1 MSMGSAGTGGVDEQE
16 PENPLGLYE
25 GGRNTHN
32 QRHGTGRTLLPSGD
46 YYEGCYNR
54 NLRHG
59 KGLYVFANRNGAR
72 YEGEYRFGLRSGQGV
87 FYYPDGTKYEGEWKK
102 NLRHGFGTYFYL
114 NGDTYTG
121 AWFKSKRQ
129 GIGTYTYTEL
139 GIKTTC
145 AWANNEIAGGG
156 KIEYPVGGVTFHG
169 SFDKHRP
176 VGRGLFAFPLLNC
189 MQLGVY
195 ERKPIEQPPE
205 EEPPFDMGSQNL
217 SEADFDKPLPG
228 LPPSEWWA
236 RDVVEYDGNL
246 MPPPPVTKVLPDTPD
261 TASIQSASLLTHH
274 SEQDE
279 CWEGE
284 GEMLE
289 EEEEALPSWV
299 EENQIEEMER
309 LSNLSIQHGQ
319 EEEIE

>member
-1 MSMGSAGTGGVDEQE
+1 MSMGSAGTGGGEEQE

-25 GGRNTHN
+25 GGRNAHN
-32 QRHGTGRTLLPSGD
+32 QRHGTGRALLPSGD

-102 NLRHGFGTYFYL
+102 NLRHGFGTYYYL

-129 GIGTYTYTEL
+129 GIGTYLYSEL
-139 GIKTTC
+139 GVKVTC
-145 AWANNEIAGGG
+145 AWSKDEIAGGG
-156 KIEYPVGGVTFHG
+156 KIEYPMGGVAFHG

-176 VGRGLFAFPLLNC
+176 VGRGVFAFPRLSC

-195 ERKPIEQPPE
+195 ERKPIEHPPE
-205 EEPPFDMGSQNL
+205 EEPIDMGSQNL
-217 SEADFDKPLPG
+217 SEADYDKPIPVV
-228 LPPSEWWA
+228 PPSEWWA
-236 RDVVEYDGNL
+236 RDVVEYDGSL
-246 MPPPPVTKVLPDTPD
+246 MPPPP
-261 TASIQSASLLTHH
+261 
-274 SEQDE
+274 
-279 CWEGE
+279 
-284 GEMLE
+284 
-289 EEEEALPSWV
+289 EEEANPSWA
-299 EENQIEEMER
+299 EENHGEEIER
-309 LSNLSIQHGQ
+309 LSTLSIQHQ
-319 EEEIE
+319 PERVLSEPEEG